1 MLKALIIAA
10 GCGERLKPFTLT
22 EPKPLMPLLG
32 SRIIERI
39 IVSIRNAGISEVVIV
54 IGYLGKKIMDFLGD
68 GSKYG
73 VKIRFVE
80 NKFWRLGNGV
90 SVYVA
95 RRKIRGRFLLLM
107 ADHVFDPKVLSMLKD
122 FSSNVAADECVLCV
136 DTRMKYVFDMDDAT
150 KVKIV
155 NGRIIDIGKDLKD
168 FNGIDMGIFLCS
180 PIIFETLRYNIRRG
194 LYTLT
199 DAVKELARQGKM
211 KPLIIDEEELFWI
224 DIDTFKALEIATAL
238 LEMKSTLEKFRESS
252 YAPPIDNLDI

>member
-1 MLKALIIAA
+1 
-10 GCGERLKPFTLT
+10 
-22 EPKPLMPLLG
+22 
-32 SRIIERI
+32 
-39 IVSIRNAGISEVVIV
+39 
-54 IGYLGKKIMDFLGD
+54 
-68 GSKYG
+68 
-73 VKIRFVE
+73 
-80 NKFWRLGNGV
+80 
-90 SVYVA
+90 VA

-136 DTRMKYVFDMDDAT
+136 DTGMKYVLDMDDAT

-180 PIIFETLRYNIRRG
+180 PIIFEILKSNIRRG

-211 KPLIIDEEELFWI
+211 KPLIIDDELFWI
-224 DIDTFKALEIATAL
+224 DIDTFKALEIAASI

-252 YAPPIDNLDI
+252 YVPPIDNLDI